1 MGKGFFVHKIFKIF
15 MCIPLR
21 LFYSLLTLAEFKEK
35 LPEDKSENVL
45 RDHVS
50 EYEFKSPYCLIT

>member
-1 MGKGFFVHKIFKIF
+1 

-35 LPEDKSENVL
+35 LSEDKSENVL
-45 RDHVS
+45 RDRMS